1 MFDSLD
7 DHQSQ
12 RRRVF
17 RAGLRVFQR
26 VAWRAEV
33 SGVEHVPAHG
43 PLLLLFNHLS
53 IFDGP
58 LVVANVPHEIELV
71 GPGDF
76 PMQPVER
83 LIIAAYGLTL
93 ANRGR
98 TDRAGLKRM
107 LDHLKAGRIL
117 AMAPDGGTWEK
128 SIDVVKG
135 GAAYL
140 SQMTGAPMVPVA
152 LGGFYGAEEA
162 VPRLKRP
169 RITIRFGEVLPP
181 VPASPDRRQRE
192 ADLDAASRAIM
203 RRLYDLLPA
212 ADRARYDHW
221 GRATYDLR
229 IDARTA
235 DDSSLAYGGPPLPDL
250 SALGEFMAK
259 PNLFRPMPQNAGLR
273 VEPFLEARFFAPM
286 EVRLAARD
294 LYRTLTRGAFDAY
307 LQYRLGEARA
317 ALALAGLAAV
327 RDEVC
332 EWAMTQGVRL
342 RLRPIVKDPLE
353 LP

>member
-1 MFDSLD
+1 MRELIRID
-7 DHQSQ
+7 QRQ

-26 VAWRAEV
+26 VLWRAEV

-128 SIDVVKG
+128 GIDVVKG

-140 SQMTGAPMVPVA
+140 SQMTGAPMVPVCPGRFLRRGGSRAAPPAPRSRSASERRCLRSRPA
-152 LGGFYGAEEA
+152 LTAA
-162 VPRLKRP
+162 SARPTWTRP
-169 RITIRFGEVLPP
+169 R
-181 VPASPDRRQRE
+181 A
-192 ADLDAASRAIM
+192 
-203 RRLYDLLPA
+203 
-212 ADRARYDHW
+212 
-221 GRATYDLR
+221 
-229 IDARTA
+229 
-235 DDSSLAYGGPPLPDL
+235 
-250 SALGEFMAK
+250 
-259 PNLFRPMPQNAGLR
+259 
-273 VEPFLEARFFAPM
+273 
-286 EVRLAARD
+286 
-294 LYRTLTRGAFDAY
+294 
-307 LQYRLGEARA
+307 
-317 ALALAGLAAV
+317 
-327 RDEVC
+327 
-332 EWAMTQGVRL
+332 
-342 RLRPIVKDPLE
+342 
-353 LP
+353 